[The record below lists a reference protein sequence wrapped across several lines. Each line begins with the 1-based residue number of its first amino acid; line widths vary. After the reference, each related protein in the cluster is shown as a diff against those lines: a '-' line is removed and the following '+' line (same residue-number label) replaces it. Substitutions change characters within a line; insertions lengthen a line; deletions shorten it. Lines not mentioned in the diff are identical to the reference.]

1 MDSAAA
7 RAAGE
12 MLETVLLAPVLRPLI
27 AGAGSG
33 MLGDY
38 ELDLL
43 AQEVA
48 HRDGGRLRRADR
60 RRL

>member
-1 MDSAAA
+1 
-7 RAAGE
+7 
-12 MLETVLLAPVLRPLI
+12 MLEAQLFIPMLRPLI
-27 AGAGSG
+27 AGAG

-48 HRDGGRLRRADR
+48 RHDASGFAALIAAHLQAQR
-60 RRL
+60 